1 MKNKNILTLV
11 LLFVMSFQV
20 VHAFAID
27 MLDTHQCQVSE
38 YVDEFSPSG
47 EHEYDGDVCSIHAG
61 FHHSFLIPQN
71 LELIQRHRLQ
81 EQPYS
86 HLTSYE
92 YDATKT
98 FLIPPRLV

>member
-38 YVDEFSPSG
+38 YVDEFSFNLAD
-47 EHEYDGDVCSIHAG
+47 EYKNDVCSIHAG
-61 FHHSFLIPQN
+61 FHHSFIIPEYTYLVSDKLIKELPQAFI
-71 LELIQRHRLQ
+71 E
-81 EQPYS
+81 
-86 HLTSYE
+86 SYE
-92 YDATKT
+92 YDGTKN
-98 FLIPPRLV
+98 FLKPPRTL

>member
-1 MKNKNILTLV
+1 MKNKNVLTLV

-38 YVDEFSPSG
+38 YVDEFSSSG
-47 EHEYDGDVCSIHAG
+47 ELEYDGDVCSIHAS
-61 FHHSFLIPQN
+61 FHHSFLVPQN
-71 LELIQRHRLQ
+71 LELTQTQKLQ

-86 HLTSYE
+86 HLISYD
-92 YDATKT
+92 YDATQT